1 MQLNE
6 LTHWMDGSQVYGST
20 DKVAN
25 ILREFRGGRLRTSES
40 NGRPLPPIHP
50 APCNKTNDAPCFFDS
65 KEIPACMIVQ
75 IK

>member
-20 DKVAN
+20 EEVAN

-40 NGRPLPPIHP
+40 NGRPLPPIYP
-50 APCNKTNDAPCFFDS
+50 VPCNKTNGAPCFFAGPSLD
-65 KEIPACMIVQ
+65 VDHL
-75 IK
+75 